1 MLWIYC
7 IFFVGLEMKEVMVRN
22 VRTRPNA
29 TMEGIRSDVLVR
41 RELVY
46 P

>member
-1 MLWIYC
+1 MDILH
-7 IFFVGLEMKEVMVRN
+7 FLRGLGDERSNGED

-41 RELVY
+41 RRISIPLI
-46 P
+46 